1 MKSSSSSKDSDLK
14 TVLKNIE
21 ALLLWSRQC
30 VNTVSCQL
38 METVAAIECATLSF
52 KLQQLYKRWCIY
64 LPFRESGDVDFND
77 WVKRFVNYRTSLN
90 SAPSDKDDLKNL
102 DFYPGDQYNLDF
114 SLLLDDAEEIPTSLY
129 AESEMKNDVAEYLD
143 RYTSMMERIRL
154 MDDNEAEN
162 WRERIDV
169 ESVDRLHKQYI
180 DYLNIMYVSQAKLD
194 SLSQEWV
201 SNSNRFFE
209 AITDQF
215 SMCCCLDRALLDLT
229 DDLRKIDQ
237 LLNGK
242 IPPTLYRRLS
252 IRLYN
257 QHCSTGREDAQR
269 EVDHWCAEWPSR
281 KLRERAVGKRA
292 SIISGLEQR
301 FGDKSL
307 GDYIDLDRP
316 APLTEPEFGQFLFT
330 NRTSL
335 TYKDVKDLF
344 LDCYRIRR
352 LNHVIDPT
360 TPDDEK
366 TAVPRLSPER
376 QKVYMRLK
384 ELIKQ
389 ANWQKGIT
397 PETMIANFDRML
409 NIRVDTATGGKD
421 RPFTEADTN
430 LLWKVLTKRR
440 NKDEM
445 GSLKL
450 TWLNLVGYFLNRGAL
465 KGKGRVLCYEF
476 FPEGT
481 DEGRGNENDYNAVSK
496 AERDEA
502 FKGFE
507 RITAALD
514 KMLGLTPPKDST
526 KNHQRK

>member
-52 KLQQLYKRWCIY
+52 KLQQLYKRWSIY
-64 LPFRESGDVDFND
+64 LPFRESRDVDFND
-77 WVKRFVNYRTSLN
+77 WVKRLVDYRTSLN

-114 SLLLDDAEEIPTSLY
+114 SSLLDDAEEIPTSIY
-129 AESEMKNDVAEYLD
+129 AESAMKNDVAEYLD
-143 RYTSMMERIRL
+143 RYTTMMERIRL
-154 MDDNEAEN
+154 MDDDEAEN
-162 WRERIDV
+162 WRERIDM
-169 ESVDRLHKQYI
+169 ESVDRLHKQYV
-180 DYLNIMYVSQAKLD
+180 DYLNYVYVSQAKLE
-194 SLSQEWV
+194 SFSQEWV
-201 SNSNRFFE
+201 PNANRFFD

-215 SMCCCLDRALLDLT
+215 SLCNCLDRALLGLI
-229 DDLRKIDQ
+229 DDLRAIDQ
-237 LLNGK
+237 LLNDN
-242 IPPTLYRRLS
+242 IPPTLYQRLS

-257 QHCSTGREDAQR
+257 QHCSTGREDAKR
-269 EVDHWCAEWPSR
+269 EVDHWCSEWPSR
-281 KLRERAVGKRA
+281 KLRERAVEKRK

-307 GDYIDLDRP
+307 GDYIDLDHP
-316 APLTEPEFGQFLFT
+316 APLAESEFGQFLFT
-330 NRTSL
+330 NRASL

-344 LDCYRIRR
+344 LDCYRIRQ

-360 TPDDEK
+360 MPDDEK

-397 PETMIANFDRML
+397 PETVIASIERIL
-409 NIRVDTATGGKD
+409 NIRLDTATGGKD
-421 RPFTEADTN
+421 LPFTEADTN

-440 NKDEM
+440 NKDVM

-465 KGKGRVLCYEF
+465 KGVGHALCYEF

-481 DEGRGNENDYNAVSK
+481 DEGDGNEIDRNAVSK
-496 AERDEA
+496 GECDKA

-507 RITAALD
+507 HITAALD
-514 KMLGLTPPKDST
+514 QMLGLTPPKDSS
-526 KNHQRK
+526 KNQQRK

>member
-1 MKSSSSSKDSDLK
+1 MKPSSSSKDSDLK

-21 ALLLWSRQC
+21 TLLLWSRQC

-64 LPFRESGDVDFND
+64 LPFRESRDVDFND

-114 SLLLDDAEEIPTSLY
+114 SLLLEGAEEIPTCLY

-143 RYTSMMERIRL
+143 RYTTMMERIRL
-154 MDDNEAEN
+154 MDDDEAVK
-162 WRERIDV
+162 WRDNIDK
-169 ESVDRLHKQYI
+169 ESIDRLHKQYV
-180 DYLNIMYVSQAKLD
+180 DYLNFMYVSQDELED
-194 SLSQEWV
+194 FCQDWV
-201 SNSNRFFE
+201 PNANRFFD

-215 SMCCCLDRALLDLT
+215 SLCDCLDKALLDLI
-229 DDLRKIDQ
+229 DDLRKIDH
-237 LLNGK
+237 LLNDK
-242 IPPTLYRRLS
+242 ISPDLYRRLS
-252 IRLYN
+252 IRLYH

-269 EVDHWCAEWPSR
+269 EVDHWFAEWPNR
-281 KLRERAVGKRA
+281 KLRERAADKRK

-360 TPDDEK
+360 MPDDEK
-366 TAVPRLSPER
+366 TAVPRLSSER

-384 ELIKQ
+384 ELVKQ
-389 ANWQKGIT
+389 ANWQKGLT
-397 PETMIANFDRML
+397 PETVMVSIDRML
-409 NIRVDTATGGKD
+409 NIRLDKATGGKD
-421 RPFTEADTN
+421 LPFTEADTS

-445 GSLKL
+445 SSLKL

-465 KGKGRVLCYEF
+465 KGVGHDLCYEF

-481 DEGRGNENDYNAVSK
+481 DEGRGNEIDYNAVSK
-496 AERDEA
+496 GERGEA

-514 KMLGLTPPKDST
+514 QMLNLTSPKGDSE
-526 KNHQRK
+526 KRQRK